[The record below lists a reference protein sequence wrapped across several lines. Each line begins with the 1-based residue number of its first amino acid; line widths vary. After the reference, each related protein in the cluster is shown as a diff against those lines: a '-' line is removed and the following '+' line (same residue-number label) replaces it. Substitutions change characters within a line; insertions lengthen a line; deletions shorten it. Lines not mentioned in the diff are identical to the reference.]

1 VGKELRIITNVS
13 KRFHMDNY
21 LSISISTV
29 QKNMAEPTLQQ
40 VFGANATQDSSYLTI
55 YKSDL
60 TGLVPSSDNTAESL
74 LVALVLQ
81 AMTELN
87 PTKQETNVDIQV
99 TLEKSFGGDSIV
111 TRNNQSY
118 RQYSYDLKL
127 QKLDTSTTVNPSDF

>member
-1 VGKELRIITNVS
+1 
-13 KRFHMDNY
+13 
-21 LSISISTV
+21 
-29 QKNMAEPTLQQ
+29 MAEPTLQQ

-81 AMTELN
+81 AMTELS